1 MLDFCQSVEDAL
13 EIARRND
20 MPGRNEKQMKR
31 NGGGSGDGV
40 PPFTRVN
47 HRISVPSSGNHAE
60 AVVLVSI
67 VTEGEEFEN
76 RSRFEPHGRQLRE
89 EERAGFSGSWA
100 SSGPSAFRHAAAVPR
115 GVDAVDRKQ
124 GDGLMGKLEEGRP
137 RRLDRALFGARAA
150 GDRTDGLGSTR
161 MAAAQG
167 SGTGRAINNAADTV
181 GGAEEGKMMR
191 RRCLARLEAAAELGF
206 EELERRHVRDFTGL
220 FDRVQFSLGA
230 SSDVPSTANG
240 VGKGLGGSGKGER
253 RTEGGSCVAG
263 LPIRTRVSRSGKAC
277 VEGMGGRESGNDQK
291 LDEGKLAV
299 GEVAA
304 AVVDDGLIELMYHYG
319 RYVDVCLPDRENV
332 EQRIY
337 NSDVPTCDD

>member
-1 MLDFCQSVEDAL
+1 MEDAL
-13 EIARRND
+13 ELARRND
-20 MPGRNEKQMKR
+20 MPGRYEKKMKR
-31 NGGGSGDGV
+31 NGGGSGDEV
-40 PPFTRVN
+40 PHFNPVN

-89 EERAGFSGSWA
+89 EERVGFSGSWA

-115 GVDAVDRKQ
+115 GVGAVDRKQ
-124 GDGLMGKLEEGRP
+124 GDGLVEKLEKGRP
-137 RRLDRALFGARAA
+137 RRLDRALFGTRAA
-150 GDRTDGLGSTR
+150 GDRRDGLGSTR

-167 SGTGRAINNAADTV
+167 SSAGSAINNAADTV
-181 GGAEEGKMMR
+181 GGAEEGDMMR

-206 EELERRHVRDFTGL
+206 EELARRHVRDFEGL

-230 SSDVPSTANG
+230 SSDSPSAANG
-240 VGKGLGGSGKGER
+240 VGLDLGGSGKGER
-253 RTEGGSCVAG
+253 RTGGDSCVAG
-263 LPIRTRVSRSGKAC
+263 LPIRTRVSRSGTAC
-277 VEGMGGRESGNDQK
+277 VESMGGREGGNDQQ
-291 LDEGKLAV
+291 LNEEKLAV

-319 RYVDVCLPDRENV
+319 RYVCVYLPHREKRGAAHKTV
-332 EQRIY
+332 TCPYVRIE
-337 NSDVPTCDD
+337 SVGV